1 MKKNYGISI
10 LLCTAILCALY
21 AGSYQSMYAEDSQ
34 TEHTEELSIAPAEAG
49 REKKIVP
56 ILPERKGRLRICI
69 FCRRKNHL

>member
-34 TEHTEELSIAPAEAG
+34 TEHTEELSIAPAEG
-49 REKKIVP
+49 YLLLLRTSTV
-56 ILPERKGRLRICI
+56 ERVTKNISSADYKG
-69 FCRRKNHL
+69 

>member
-34 TEHTEELSIAPAEAG
+34 TEHTEELSIAPAEG
-49 REKKIVP
+49 YLLLLRTSTV
-56 ILPERKGRLRICI
+56 ERVT
-69 FCRRKNHL
+69 KNISSAD